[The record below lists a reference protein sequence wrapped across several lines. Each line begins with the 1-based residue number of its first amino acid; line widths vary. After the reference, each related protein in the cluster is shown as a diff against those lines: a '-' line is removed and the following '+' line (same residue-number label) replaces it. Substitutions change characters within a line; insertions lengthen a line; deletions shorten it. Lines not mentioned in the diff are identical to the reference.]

1 MGLFQSLLRSQV
13 LSIEI
18 AVGKRLH
25 LRINLSMEFLIVRV
39 IGWEVVVIA
48 RFDAVFEQDKCFRHD
63 PIELR
68 DVNEYVS
75 DVLR

>member
-1 MGLFQSLLRSQV
+1 
-13 LSIEI
+13 
-18 AVGKRLH
+18 
-25 LRINLSMEFLIVRV
+25 MEFLIVRV

-48 RFDAVFEQDKCFRHD
+48 RFDAVFEQDKRFRHD

>member
-1 MGLFQSLLRSQV
+1 
-13 LSIEI
+13 
-18 AVGKRLH
+18 
-25 LRINLSMEFLIVRV
+25 MEFLTVRV

-48 RFDAVFEQDKCFRHD
+48 RRFDAVFEQDKRFRHD

-75 DVLR
+75 VSWGKFSHYWSIWINAGLHGYYAVFRKSNT